1 MTDPTVPDEP
11 VEDSTSETAAEEP
24 AAEPDLAA
32 LLVERTD
39 DLQRLQAEYVNY
51 KRRVDRDR
59 DLARQRGIE
68 AVLGDLLPVLD
79 GIAAARSHDQLDAGA
94 KLIADEIEKVTGKYG
109 LVAYGEVGDPFDPQ
123 IHDALMHVDVP
134 GYDVTTCA
142 QVIQAGFK
150 LHDRVL
156 RPARVAVTDP
166 SEPLAETEPAA
177 SGETETEATETDPA
191 LGPGTES

>member
-1 MTDPTVPDEP
+1 MTDPIVPDEP
-11 VEDSTSETAAEEP
+11 VADAAP
-24 AAEPDLAA
+24 AAQEAPAPADEPDLAA
-32 LLVERTD
+32 LLAERTD

-79 GIAAARSHDQLDAGA
+79 AISAARAHDQLDGGA
-94 KLIADEIEKVTGKYG
+94 RMIADEIEKVTGSYG
-109 LVAYGEVGDPFDPQ
+109 LTGYGAVGDPFDPQ

-142 QVIQAGFK
+142 QIIQAGYRV
-150 LHDRVL
+150 HERVL

-166 SEPLAETEPAA
+166 SEPAPSEPAEPVT
-177 SGETETEATETDPA
+177 ETETVRLPD
-191 LGPGTES
+191 TES